1 MRLSLFPLDQGA
13 KAAGTAVGVAG
24 MITAGLILCFYA
36 IVAGWMIA
44 FMFEPAASLLGLPE
58 LGSWL
63 TDFSLARNLGFSA
76 LFISFNGADY

>member
-1 MRLSLFPLDQGA
+1 MRFSLSPLDQAA
-13 KAAGTAVGVAG
+13 KAAGTAVGIAG

-44 FMFEPAASLLGLPE
+44 FMLEPAASLLGLPE